1 MQREL
6 VGADRLV
13 RSGRE
18 FVREGYLRKW
28 AGPKGGFN
36 ARMFFLFN
44 DCILWTTSKIDPP
57 TQGTVVSK
65 PWKVSVEL
73 PVNNL
78 TVELSDMER
87 AAPHSFALNLPDPKN
102 NGHHG
107 DDDKVTSMILSA
119 SSADQRNKWVSDVE
133 LAANR
138 MKNSKEPFYSTSTGQ
153 PTHVMHVMNVS
164 AGDEDRFDENKMKQ
178 NTTTQVSYKFTTCL
192 GLSLSNI
199 MFIFLYK
206 IIYFIY
212 KITGLLVSILYSGL
226 RRSFEYESKCY
237 GRISYAKIQK

>member
-1 MQREL
+1 M
-6 VGADRLV
+6 

-78 TVELSDMER
+78 SVELSDMER
-87 AAPHSFALNLPDPKN
+87 AGFENIFGWFSDF
-102 NGHHG
+102 GRG
-107 DDDKVTSMILSA
+107 VFSA
-119 SSADQRNKWVSDVE
+119 YTRVR
-133 LAANR
+133 L
-138 MKNSKEPFYSTSTGQ
+138 TGQ
-153 PTHVMHVMNVS
+153 FC
-164 AGDEDRFDENKMKQ
+164 R
-178 NTTTQVSYKFTTCL
+178 
-192 GLSLSNI
+192 I
-199 MFIFLYK
+199 
-206 IIYFIY
+206 
-212 KITGLLVSILYSGL
+212 LV
-226 RRSFEYESKCY
+226 
-237 GRISYAKIQK
+237 